1 MYTFPNVTKQ
11 SGISPGSGAPKG
23 DTIIM
28 IVEDIA
34 VFPPSDQNGVKMVG
48 NFLMKSGKFPFT
60 VYGTKSKTEAP
71 YESDGDEDS
80 INISQKYMMQHP
92 GNGLAVK
99 ELTQNLLGKNVI
111 ILHRACQE
119 DFYEVMGTPCAPL
132 QLKPSKSDNNDGRFH
147 TFNFEAFAKTSLV
160 PKHYEGDVV
169 LATPFAVA
177 DVTTIVVNATN
188 GVQYKLPSLAVT
200 AAIAF
205 TSVDLEQK
213 QYVTLI
219 GQGGVAP
226 ATLDSGTANNVTVV
240 LLNGTTWSA
249 LENAVINFMVV
260 NAGAD
265 TYLIELSRS

>member
-1 MYTFPNVTKQ
+1 MYTFPNLAKP

-23 DTIIM
+23 DTIVL
-28 IVEDIA
+28 IVEDIQ

-48 NFLMKSGKFPFT
+48 NFLMKAGKFPISI
-60 VYGTKSKTEAP
+60 YGTKSKTDAP

-80 INISQKYMMQHP
+80 INITQKFMLQHP
-92 GNGLAVK
+92 GNKLECK
-99 ELTQNLLGKNVI
+99 EFVQNLLGKNVI

-119 DFYEVMGTPCAPL
+119 DYYEVMGTPCAPL
-132 QLKPSKSDNNDGRFH
+132 QLKPSKTDNNDGRFH

-169 LATPFAVA
+169 LAQPFAVA
-177 DVTTIVVNATN
+177 DVGAIVVNAAN
-188 GVQYKLPSLAVT
+188 GLHYKLPSLAVT
-200 AAIAF
+200 DAIAF

-219 GQGGVAP
+219 GQGGAGP

-240 LLNGTTWSA
+240 LLNGTTWTA

-260 NAGAD
+260 NAGSD

>member
-1 MYTFPNVTKQ
+1 MYTFPNLAKQ

-34 VFPPSDQNGVKMVG
+34 VFPPSDPNGVKMIG
-48 NFLMKSGKFPFT
+48 NFLMKSGKYPIT

-132 QLKPSKSDNNDGRFH
+132 QLKPSKTDNNDGRFH

-169 LATPFAVA
+169 LAHPFVVA
-177 DVTTIVVNATN
+177 DISAVPININN
-188 GVQYKLPSLAVT
+188 GYNYKLPALS
-200 AAIAF
+200 
-205 TSVDLEQK
+205 TSVPIEFDFTGMYQK
-213 QYVTLI
+213 QTITLI
-219 GQGGVAP
+219 GQGGSDP
-226 ATLDSGTANNVTVV
+226 ATLDSGPSNLVTVV
-240 LLNGTTWSA
+240 LLNGTTWTA

-260 NAGAD
+260 NAGTTA
-265 TYLIELSRS
+265 YFIELSRS